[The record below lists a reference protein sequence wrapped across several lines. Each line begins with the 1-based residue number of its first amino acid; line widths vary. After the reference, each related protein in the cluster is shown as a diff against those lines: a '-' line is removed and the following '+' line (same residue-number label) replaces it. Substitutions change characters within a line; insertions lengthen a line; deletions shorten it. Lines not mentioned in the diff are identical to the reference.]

1 MRVAFCVLLSAVLCG
16 FAAAQAADDTGSP
29 YVKAAQALAKGDKLA
44 ALSLLSATL
53 KQQPNFLPVR
63 MRTSLWLRDCAH
75 RRVFDACDLAPSRS

>member
-1 MRVAFCVLLSAVLCG
+1 MRVAFCVLLIAVLCG
-16 FAAAQAADDTGSP
+16 FAAAQAADDSGSP

-63 MRTSLWLRDCAH
+63 MRTALWLRDCAH
-75 RRVFDACDLAPSRS
+75 LMNAIWCTLGLV